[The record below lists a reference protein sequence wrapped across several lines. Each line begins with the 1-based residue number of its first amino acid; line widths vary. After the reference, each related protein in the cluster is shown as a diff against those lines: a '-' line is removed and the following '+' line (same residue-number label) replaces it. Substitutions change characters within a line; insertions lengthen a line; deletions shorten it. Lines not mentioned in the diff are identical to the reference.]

1 MASDAVASS
10 AAEGLTPA
18 QQLMEQHA
26 NNDHH
31 VTVEDVPDEEDV
43 AHPPPSAAAPSA
55 STDAPLSDKAAGKQK
70 ADEPAPAPKKPA
82 LNTQSEEAFPALGP
96 VKPRAQA
103 PVPTWGKK
111 PAAVTANGAHGSNGN
126 SGASTPSGPA
136 IRGPAVAS
144 MNLPGKHTERIS
156 FSTTQLMPRAQLKK
170 PVTEIIRDINR
181 RSKARLEQKTGPHGQ
196 IIFESTGPVDAV
208 RESLR
213 DIANEVGSKQSV
225 DVPVPASV
233 RAHIIGRQGSKI
245 QEISK
250 RTGARI
256 QVPKAEA
263 GEDEDTVVNVHIE
276 GNALTAEMARREID
290 AIVNERTSTVN
301 LRLKDIPAE
310 FYPFL
315 AGPQNVYTDRLT
327 QGKDIDIKIPEYY
340 TWQSQAPPQNARSQP
355 GNFVPQANF
364 PIHISGERVAAQQ
377 AQAELER
384 RVQQLRQR
392 LAVDQRSIER
402 GRHQFLVGDRG
413 GSLHDFLEETGCS
426 LVLPPNSDD
435 SETVYIVG
443 PPDKI
448 EQGIN
453 KLEDLAASMTMAT
466 ADATREHRGP
476 NAQAHAHNLT
486 RYLRQR
492 EALAELERLH
502 EASIV
507 APTDRD
513 GPTGYE
519 IYARNGKNSM
529 KARGDLMSVFGAH
542 PPSRFSTVNV
552 DPFYHSFLRQRP
564 APQIRQDTGVHIVFP
579 DEEEDSP
586 ELVLVYESRDPYEQY
601 SIPRGQPQ
609 GDEVKAY
616 KQALQEASELIHRL
630 TKNQPSIASRD
641 LEASQKFHRK
651 IEQFVNDEQASL
663 AHDQVPVQVLFG
675 GRRPEA
681 ASRSKDSFAIR
692 GPSNAVDDL
701 NAKILAF
708 IEQAEKDEL
717 ERGHITTFDY
727 PQKYASHLV
736 GKGGENIQKLRQKF
750 DVDVQIDDGKVTLK
764 GPSAKAEAAKKE
776 ILSMAKKLEDEAS
789 HILKIKPQYHRELIG
804 AGGKQVERLQ
814 TRYGV
819 RVNFPRRA
827 KNDDDADAT
836 SQRNTKGGQNPD
848 EVIVRGPKKGA
859 DEARDE
865 ILSLLQYI
873 VDNSNTDTI
882 SVAQSQIPQ
891 LIGSGGREM
900 ENLRLTT
907 GAQIDVPGAREG
919 ADPSGRAEIKIKGTK
934 QQVQEAKKILQER
947 VKVFDDTVTETLDV
961 DRKLHR
967 NLIGGQGSN
976 IRQIVTSAGGPDNS
990 RDLARMVRFP
1000 KQESD
1005 GDSNTIKIEG
1015 PKSVVEKIVAAIKA
1029 QVSSL
1034 ENQTTEVLE
1043 VSPDKHRLL
1052 IGRGGETRRS
1062 LESQF
1067 SVQLDIPKQTTQGAA
1082 RSQVKITGEPAK
1094 VEKAKEH
1101 ILELVKGQE
1110 GETVEVPRHLH
1121 HIISDN
1127 GQFFRRLR
1135 NNQKITV
1142 DHGNQQPPPK
1152 PAQTEAG
1159 KARKGAN
1166 GALPLITDDATTG
1179 ADEHS
1184 WEIIDN
1190 NAVEEGTDTSATIP
1204 WILRGPS
1211 ENISKAR
1218 QQLEDAIKAASKP
1231 SSTGFLI
1238 LPDPRSYRLVVGSG
1252 GSTINSLRKETG
1264 TKIQVPRD
1272 QAKDEAIEI
1281 TGTREGCEQARQMIL
1296 DIIAKGGNGGR
1307 GRREE

>member
-1 MASDAVASS
+1 MASEAATSS
-10 AAEGLTPA
+10 APEGLTPA

-31 VTVEDVPDEEDV
+31 VTVEDVVDEEDV
-43 AHPPPSAAAPSA
+43 AHPPPSE
-55 STDAPLSDKAAGKQK
+55 KAAGKQK
-70 ADEPAPAPKKPA
+70 AEEPAAAPKKPA

-96 VKPRAQA
+96 AKPRAQA
-103 PVPTWGKK
+103 SVPTWGKK
-111 PAAVTANGAHGSNGN
+111 PATNGSNAN

-136 IRGPAVAS
+136 VRGPAVAT

-156 FSTTQLMPRAQLKK
+156 FSTAQLTPRQQLKK
-170 PVTEIIRDINR
+170 PVGEIIRDINR

-208 RESLR
+208 RESLKE
-213 DIANEVGSKQSV
+213 IANEVGSKQSV

-263 GEDEDTVVNVHIE
+263 GEDEDTVVMVHIE

-315 AGPQNVYTDRLT
+315 AGPQNKHTENLAR
-327 QGKDIDIKIPEYY
+327 GKDIDIKIPEYY
-340 TWQSQAPPQNARSQP
+340 MWQSQAPPQNARNQP

-364 PIHISGERVAAQQ
+364 PIQIAGERVAAQQ

-392 LAVDQRSIER
+392 LAVDSRSIER
-402 GRHQFLVGDRG
+402 GRHQFIVGDRG
-413 GSLHDFLEETGCS
+413 SSLHDFLEETGCS
-426 LVLPPNSDD
+426 LVLPPGSD
-435 SETVYIVG
+435 ETEDIYVVG
-443 PPDKI
+443 PPDRI
-448 EQGIN
+448 EQGLA
-453 KLEDLAASMTMAT
+453 KLDDLAAAMTMAT

-492 EALAELERLH
+492 KALAELERLH

-507 APTDRD
+507 APKDRN
-513 GPTGYE
+513 GPTTYE
-519 IYARNGKNSM
+519 IYARDGKNSM
-529 KARGDLMSVFGAH
+529 KARGDIMSIFGAH
-542 PPSRFSTVNV
+542 PPSRFSTVDV
-552 DPFYHSFLRQRP
+552 DPFYHDYLRQKAAR
-564 APQIRQDTGVHIVFP
+564 QIRQDTGVHLVFP
-579 DEEEDSP
+579 EEEEESP
-586 ELVLVYESRDPYEQY
+586 EVVFVYESRDPYEQY
-601 SIPRGQPQ
+601 SVARGKPQ
-609 GDEVKAY
+609 NDEIATY
-616 KQALQEASELIHRL
+616 KKALQEASEIITRL
-630 TKNQPSIASRD
+630 TKNQPQIASRD

-651 IEQFVNDEQASL
+651 IQQFVKDEQENL
-663 AHDQVPVQVLFG
+663 AHDQVPVQILLG
-675 GRRPEA
+675 ARRPES
-681 ASRSKDSFAIR
+681 ASKSNDSFSIR

-764 GPSAKAEAAKKE
+764 GPSHKAEAAKKE
-776 ILSMAKKLEDEAS
+776 ILSQAKKLEDEAT
-789 HILKIKPQYHRELIG
+789 HILKIKPDYHRELIG
-804 AGGKQVERLQ
+804 AQGKQVERLQ

-827 KNDDDADAT
+827 KAEDDAT
-836 SQRNTKGGQNPD
+836 SQQNTKGGQKPD

-873 VDNSNTDTI
+873 VDNSNVETI
-882 SVAQSQIPQ
+882 SVAVSQIPQ

-900 ENLRLTT
+900 ENLRLAT

-919 ADPSGRAEIKIKGTK
+919 TDPSGRADIKIKGTK

-947 VKVFDDTVTETLDV
+947 VKVFDDTVTETIDV

-967 NLIGGQGSN
+967 NLIGGQGAN

-1000 KQESD
+1000 KQDTD
-1005 GDSNTIKIEG
+1005 GESNTIRIEG
-1015 PKSVVEKIVAAIKA
+1015 PKSVVEKIVAAIKS
-1029 QVSSL
+1029 QVSAL
-1034 ENQTTEVLE
+1034 ENQTTEILE

-1082 RSQVKITGEPAK
+1082 RSQVKITGEPAA
-1094 VEKAKEH
+1094 VEKAKAH
-1101 ILELVKGQE
+1101 IQELVKGQE
-1110 GETVEVPRHLH
+1110 GETIQVPLHLH

-1127 GQFFRRLR
+1127 GAFFRRLR

-1142 DHGNQQPPPK
+1142 DHGSQQPPAK
-1152 PAQTEAG
+1152 PSASASEAG
-1159 KARKGAN
+1159 KSRKTAN
-1166 GALPLITDDATTG
+1166 GGALPLITDDATTG

-1184 WEIIDN
+1184 WELVDT
-1190 NAVEEGTDTSATIP
+1190 NAVPAGADTSATIP
-1204 WILRGPS
+1204 WILRGPA
-1211 ENISKAR
+1211 ENLPKAR

-1231 SSTGFLI
+1231 SSTGYLI
-1238 LPDPRSYRLVVGSG
+1238 LPDPRSYRLVVGAG
-1252 GSTINSLRKETG
+1252 GATINALRKETG

-1281 TGTREGCEQARQMIL
+1281 VGTREGCEKAREMIL
-1296 DIIAKGGNGGR
+1296 EIVSKGGNGR

>member
-1 MASDAVASS
+1 MASEAVASS
-10 AAEGLTPA
+10 ATEGLTPA

-31 VTVEDVPDEEDV
+31 VTVEDVVDEEDV
-43 AHPPPSAAAPSA
+43 AHPPPSAAATS
-55 STDAPLSDKAAGKQK
+55 DAPLSEKAAGKQK
-70 ADEPAPAPKKPA
+70 AEEPVAAPKKPA

-111 PAAVTANGAHGSNGN
+111 PAAVSSANGNNGNNGN

-156 FSTTQLMPRAQLKK
+156 FSTAQLTPRQQLKK
-170 PVTEIIRDINR
+170 PVGEIIRDINR
-181 RSKARLEQKTGPHGQ
+181 RSKARLEQKTGTHGQ

-208 RESLR
+208 RESLKE
-213 DIANEVGSKQSV
+213 IANEVGSKQSV

-256 QVPKAEA
+256 QVPKAEP
-263 GEDEDTVVNVHIE
+263 GEDDDTVVNVHIE

-315 AGPQNVYTDRLT
+315 AGPQNKHTENLVR
-327 QGKDIDIKIPEYY
+327 GKDIDIKIPEYY
-340 TWQSQAPPQNARSQP
+340 MWQSQAPPQNARNQP

-364 PIHISGERVAAQQ
+364 PIQISGERVAAQQ

-426 LVLPPNSDD
+426 LVLPPGSDD
-435 SETVYIVG
+435 SEEVYIVG
-443 PPDKI
+443 PPDRI
-448 EQGIN
+448 EHGIN
-453 KLEDLAASMTMAT
+453 KLEDLAAAMTMAT

-492 EALAELERLH
+492 QALAELERLH

-507 APTDRD
+507 APKGRD
-513 GPTGYE
+513 GPTAYE
-519 IYARNGKNSM
+519 IYARDGKNSM
-529 KARGDLMSVFGAH
+529 KARGDIMSIFGAH

-552 DPFYHSFLRQRP
+552 DPFYHEFLREKA

-579 DEEEDSP
+579 DDDEESP
-586 ELVLVYESRDPYEQY
+586 ELVFVYESRDPSEQY
-601 SIPRGQPQ
+601 SVPRGKPQ
-609 GDEVKAY
+609 NDEINAY
-616 KQALQEASELIHRL
+616 KKALQEASELIQRL
-630 TKNQPSIASRD
+630 TKNQPQIASRD
-641 LEASQKFHRK
+641 LEASQKFHKK
-651 IEQFVNDEQASL
+651 IQQFVKEEQENL
-663 AHDQVPVQVLFG
+663 AKDQVPVQVLFG
-675 GRRPEA
+675 GRRSEA
-681 ASRSKDSFAIR
+681 ASHSNDSFSIR

-717 ERGHITTFDY
+717 ERGHITTFDF

-764 GPSAKAEAAKKE
+764 GPSHKAEAAKKE
-776 ILSMAKKLEDEAS
+776 ILSQAKKLEDEAT
-789 HILKIKPQYHRELIG
+789 HILKIKPDYHRELIG
-804 AGGKQVERLQ
+804 AQGKQVERLQ

-827 KNDDDADAT
+827 KADDDAT
-836 SQRNTKGGQNPD
+836 SQQNSKGSQKAD
-848 EVIVRGPKKGA
+848 EVVVRGPKKGA

-882 SVAQSQIPQ
+882 SVAVSQIPQ

-919 ADPSGRAEIKIKGTK
+919 TDPSGRADIKIKGTK

-967 NLIGGQGSN
+967 NLIGGQGAN

-1000 KQESD
+1000 KQDTD
-1005 GDSNTIKIEG
+1005 GDSNTIRVEG
-1015 PKSVVEKIVAAIKA
+1015 PKPVVEKIVAAIKA
-1029 QVSSL
+1029 QVSAL

-1082 RSQVKITGEPAK
+1082 RSQVKITGEPLA
-1094 VEKAKEH
+1094 VEKAKDH

-1142 DHGNQQPPPK
+1142 DHGNQQPPAR

-1159 KARKGAN
+1159 KSRKGAN

-1184 WEIIDN
+1184 WELVDN
-1190 NAVEEGTDTSATIP
+1190 NAVPEGTDTSATIP
-1204 WILRGPS
+1204 WILRGPA
-1211 ENISKAR
+1211 ENIPKAR

-1231 SSTGFLI
+1231 SSTGYLI

-1252 GSTINSLRKETG
+1252 GSTINNLRKETG

-1281 TGTREGCEQARQMIL
+1281 VGSREGCEKARQMIL
-1296 DIIAKGGNGGR
+1296 DIIAKGGNGR
-1307 GRREE
+1307 GRRDE

>member
-1 MASDAVASS
+1 MWDATNK
-10 AAEGLTPA
+10 L
-18 QQLMEQHA
+18 Q
-26 NNDHH
+26 
-31 VTVEDVPDEEDV
+31 
-43 AHPPPSAAAPSA
+43 
-55 STDAPLSDKAAGKQK
+55 
-70 ADEPAPAPKKPA
+70 
-82 LNTQSEEAFPALGP
+82 
-96 VKPRAQA
+96 
-103 PVPTWGKK
+103 
-111 PAAVTANGAHGSNGN
+111 
-126 SGASTPSGPA
+126 
-136 IRGPAVAS
+136 
-144 MNLPGKHTERIS
+144 
-156 FSTTQLMPRAQLKK
+156 
-170 PVTEIIRDINR
+170 
-181 RSKARLEQKTGPHGQ
+181 
-196 IIFESTGPVDAV
+196 
-208 RESLR
+208 
-213 DIANEVGSKQSV
+213 QSV

-315 AGPQNVYTDRLT
+315 AGPQNKHTNGLT
-327 QGKDIDIKIPEYY
+327 QGKDIDIQIPEYY
-340 TWQSQAPPQNARSQP
+340 MWQSQAPPQNARNQP
-355 GNFVPQANF
+355 GQFAPQADF
-364 PIHISGERVAAQQ
+364 PIRISGERVAAQQ

-435 SETVYIVG
+435 SEEVYIIG

-448 EQGIN
+448 EQGIA

-466 ADATREHRGP
+466 ADAAREHRGP

-492 EALAELERLH
+492 QALAELERLH
-502 EASIV
+502 EVSIV

-519 IYARNGKNSM
+519 LYARDGKNSM
-529 KARGDLMSVFGAH
+529 KARGDIMSVFGAH
-542 PPSRFSTVNV
+542 PPSRFSTANV
-552 DPFYHSFLRQRP
+552 DPFYHQHLRQRV
-564 APQIRQDTGVHIVFP
+564 APQIRQDTGVHLVFP
-579 DEEEDSP
+579 DEEEESP
-586 ELVLVYESRDPYEQY
+586 ELILVYESRDPYEQY
-601 SIPRGQPQ
+601 SIPRGKPQ
-609 GDEVKAY
+609 NDEINAY
-616 KQALQEASELIHRL
+616 KKALQEANELIQRL
-630 TKNQPSIASRD
+630 TRNQPSITSRD
-641 LEASQKFHRK
+641 LEASQKFHKK
-651 IEQFVNDEQASL
+651 IEQFVREEQEGL
-663 AHDQVPVQVLFG
+663 AQDQVPVQVLFG

-692 GPSNAVDDL
+692 GPSNAVDDF

-708 IEQAEKDEL
+708 LEQAEKDEL
-717 ERGHITTFDY
+717 ERGHITTFDF

-764 GPSAKAEAAKKE
+764 GPSQKAEACKKE
-776 ILSMAKKLEDEAS
+776 ILSQAKKLEDEAT
-789 HILKIKPQYHRELIG
+789 HILKIKPDYHRELIG
-804 AGGKQVERLQ
+804 AQGKQVERLQ

-827 KNDDDADAT
+827 KNDEAEDA
-836 SQRNTKGGQNPD
+836 SQKNVKGGQKAD
-848 EVIVRGPKKGA
+848 EVVVRGPKKGA

-919 ADPSGRAEIKIKGTK
+919 ADPSGRAEIRIKGTK

-947 VKVFDDTVTETLDV
+947 VKVFDDTVTETFDV

-967 NLIGGQGSN
+967 NLIGGQGAN

-1000 KQESD
+1000 KQDTD
-1005 GDSNTIKIEG
+1005 GDSNTIRVEG

-1029 QVSSL
+1029 QVSAL
-1034 ENQTTEVLE
+1034 ENQTTEILE

-1082 RSQVKITGEPAK
+1082 RSQVKITGEPSA

-1101 ILELVKGQE
+1101 IQELVKGQE
-1110 GETVEVPRHLH
+1110 GETVDVPRHLH

-1152 PAQTEAG
+1152 PQTEAG
-1159 KARKGAN
+1159 KSRKGAN
-1166 GALPLITDDATTG
+1166 GALPLITDDAQAG

-1190 NAVEEGTDTSATIP
+1190 NAVPEGEDTSATIP

-1211 ENISKAR
+1211 ENIPKAR
-1218 QQLEDAIKAASKP
+1218 QQLEEAIKAASKP

-1252 GSTINSLRKETG
+1252 GSTINNLRKETG

-1281 TGTREGCEQARQMIL
+1281 TGSREGCEQARQMIL
-1296 DIIAKGGNGGR
+1296 DIIAKGGNGR
-1307 GRREE
+1307 GRRDE

>member
-1 MASDAVASS
+1 MASEAVASS
-10 AAEGLTPA
+10 ATEGLTPA
-18 QQLMEQHA
+18 QQLAQQHE

-31 VTVEDVPDEEDV
+31 VTVEDVPDEEDIP
-43 AHPPPSAAAPSA
+43 HPPPSAAKSA
-55 STDAPLSDKAAGKQK
+55 SADAPLSEKAAGKQK
-70 ADEPAPAPKKPA
+70 AEEPAPAPKKPA

-111 PAAVTANGAHGSNGN
+111 PAAVSSYGANGSNGN

-136 IRGPAVAS
+136 IRGPAIAT

-156 FSTTQLMPRAQLKK
+156 FSTAQLTPRQQLKK
-170 PVTEIIRDINR
+170 PVGEIIREINR
-181 RSKARLEQKTGPHGQ
+181 RSKAKLEQKTGPHGQ

-315 AGPQNVYTDRLT
+315 AGPQNRHTDNLT

-340 TWQSQAPPQNARSQP
+340 TWQSQAPPQNARNQP
-355 GNFVPQANF
+355 GNFVPQADF
-364 PIHISGERVAAQQ
+364 PIRISGERVAAQQ

-426 LVLPPNSDD
+426 LVLPPSSDD
-435 SETVYIVG
+435 SEEVYIVG
-443 PPDKI
+443 PPDRI

-492 EALAELERLH
+492 KALAELERLH

-507 APTDRD
+507 APKDRD

-519 IYARNGKNSM
+519 IYARDGKNSM
-529 KARGDLMSVFGAH
+529 KARGDIMSVFGAH
-542 PPSRFSTVNV
+542 PPSRFSTLDV
-552 DPFYHSFLRQRP
+552 DPFYHDFLRQKP

-579 DEEEDSP
+579 DEEEESP
-586 ELVLVYESRDPYEQY
+586 ELILVYESRDPYESY
-601 SIPRGQPQ
+601 SIPRGKPQ
-609 GDEVKAY
+609 NDEINAY
-616 KQALQEASELIHRL
+616 KKALQEASDLIHRL
-630 TKNQPSIASRD
+630 TKNQPQIASRD

-651 IEQFVNDEQASL
+651 IEQFVKEEQAGL
-663 AHDQVPVQVLFG
+663 AHDQVPVQILLG
-675 GRRPEA
+675 ERRPDA

-692 GPSNAVDDL
+692 GPSSAVDDL

-764 GPSAKAEAAKKE
+764 GPSQKAEACKKE
-776 ILSMAKKLEDEAS
+776 ILSQAKKLEDEAT
-789 HILKIKPQYHRELIG
+789 HILKIRPDFHRELIG
-804 AGGKQVERLQ
+804 AQGKQVERLQ

-827 KNDDDADAT
+827 KNDDNADAA
-836 SQRNTKGGQNPD
+836 SQQNAKGGQKSD

-967 NLIGGQGSN
+967 NLIGGQGAN

-1000 KQESD
+1000 KQDTD
-1005 GDSNTIKIEG
+1005 GDSNTIRVEG

-1034 ENQTTEVLE
+1034 ENQTTEILE

-1067 SVQLDIPKQTTQGAA
+1067 NVQLDIPKQTTQGAA
-1082 RSQVKITGEPAK
+1082 RSQVKITGESSA

-1101 ILELVKGQE
+1101 IQELVKGQE
-1110 GETVEVPRHLH
+1110 GETVDVPRHLH
-1121 HIISDN
+1121 HVISDN

-1159 KARKGAN
+1159 KSRKGAN
-1166 GALPLITDDATTG
+1166 GALPLITDDATSG

-1184 WEIIDN
+1184 WELIDN

-1204 WILRGPS
+1204 WILRGPA
-1211 ENISKAR
+1211 ENIPKAR

-1252 GSTINSLRKETG
+1252 GSTINNLRKETG

-1281 TGTREGCEQARQMIL
+1281 TGSREGCEQARQMIL
-1296 DIIAKGGNGGR
+1296 DIIAKGGNGR
-1307 GRREE
+1307 GRRDE

>member
-1 MASDAVASS
+1 MASEAVASS
-10 AAEGLTPA
+10 ATEGLTPA

-26 NNDHH
+26 SNDHH

-43 AHPPPSAAAPSA
+43 AHPPPSAPKP
-55 STDAPLSDKAAGKQK
+55 DAPLSEKAAGKQK
-70 ADEPAPAPKKPA
+70 AEEAAPAPKKPA

-96 VKPRAQA
+96 VKPRGQA

-111 PAAVTANGAHGSNGN
+111 PAAVSSANGSNAN

-156 FSTTQLMPRAQLKK
+156 FSVSQLMPRAQLKK
-170 PVTEIIRDINR
+170 PVSEIIRDINR
-181 RSKARLEQKTGPHGQ
+181 RSKARLEQKNGPHNTV
-196 IIFESTGPVDAV
+196 IFEATGPVDAV
-208 RESLR
+208 RESLK

-315 AGPQNVYTDRLT
+315 AGPQNKHTENLT
-327 QGKDIDIKIPEYY
+327 RGKDIDIRIPEYY
-340 TWQSQAPPQNARSQP
+340 MWQSQAPPQNARNQP
-355 GNFVPQANF
+355 GSFVPQQNF
-364 PIHISGERVAAQQ
+364 PIQISGERVAAQQ

-392 LAVDQRSIER
+392 LAVDQRSVDK

-413 GSLHDFLEETGCS
+413 SSLHDFLEETGCT
-426 LVLPPNSDD
+426 LVLPPNAVDD
-435 SETVYIVG
+435 DYVYVVG

-448 EQGIN
+448 EQGLE
-453 KLEDLAASMTMAT
+453 KLDDLSAAMHMSN
-466 ADATREHRGP
+466 ADPIKEHRD
-476 NAQAHAHNLT
+476 AAHAYNLT
-486 RYLRQR
+486 RYLQQRQ
-492 EALAELERLH
+492 ALAELERLH
-502 EASIV
+502 ESSIV
-507 APTDRD
+507 APRNRNSGTN
-513 GPTGYE
+513 YE
-519 IYARNGKNSM
+519 IYARDGKNSM
-529 KARGDLMSVFGAH
+529 KAKNDVMSIFGAH
-542 PPSRFSTVNV
+542 PPSRFSTHQV
-552 DPFYHSFLRQRP
+552 DPFYHEFLRQKA

-579 DEEEDSP
+579 EEEEESP
-586 ELVLVYESRDPYEQY
+586 ELIFVYESRDPYEQY
-601 SIPRGQPQ
+601 SVPRGKPQ
-609 GDEVKAY
+609 NDEIQAY
-616 KQALQEASELIHRL
+616 KKALQEAAELINRL
-630 TKNQPSIASRD
+630 TKNQPSITVRD
-641 LEASQKFHRK
+641 LEASQKFHQK
-651 IEQFVNDEQASL
+651 IAQFVSEEQESL
-663 AHDQVPVQVLFG
+663 AQDQAPVQVLLG
-675 GRRPEA
+675 GRRPDA
-681 ASRSKDSFAIR
+681 ANRSKDSFAIR

-750 DVDVQIDDGKVTLK
+750 DVDVQVDDGKVTLK
-764 GPSAKAEAAKKE
+764 GPSHKAEACKKE
-776 ILSMAKKLEDEAS
+776 ILSQAKKLDDEAT
-789 HILKIKPQYHRELIG
+789 HVLKIKPEYHRELIG
-804 AGGKQVERLQ
+804 AQGKQVERLQ

-819 RVNFPRRA
+819 RVNFPKRA
-827 KNDDDADAT
+827 KNDDGDDAASKQNVKS
-836 SQRNTKGGQNPD
+836 SQKAD
-848 EVIVRGPKKGA
+848 EVTVRGPKKGA
-859 DEARDE
+859 DEAREE

-873 VDNSNTDTI
+873 VDTSNIDTI
-882 SVAQSQIPQ
+882 SVAVSQIPQ

-900 ENLRLTT
+900 ENLRLAT

-919 ADPSGRAEIKIKGTK
+919 ADPSGRADIKIKGTK

-947 VKVFDDTVTETLDV
+947 VKVFDDTVTETIDV

-967 NLIGGQGSN
+967 NLIGGQGAN
-976 IRQIVTSAGGPDNS
+976 IRQIVTSAGGSDNS

-1000 KQESD
+1000 KQDTD
-1005 GDSNTIKIEG
+1005 GDSNTIRIEG
-1015 PKSVVEKIVAAIKA
+1015 PKSVVEKIVAAIKS
-1029 QVSSL
+1029 QVSAL

-1082 RSQVKITGEPAK
+1082 RSQVKITGEPSA
-1094 VEKAKEH
+1094 VSKAKSH
-1101 ILELVKGQE
+1101 IQELVKGQE

-1135 NNQKITV
+1135 NQQKITV
-1142 DHGNQQPPPK
+1142 DHGTAQPPPK
-1152 PAQTEAG
+1152 PSQSDAG

-1166 GALPLITDDATTG
+1166 GALPLITDDATSG

-1184 WEIIDN
+1184 WELVDN
-1190 NAVEEGTDTSATIP
+1190 NAVPEGVDTSATIP
-1204 WILRGPS
+1204 WILRGPAES
-1211 ENISKAR
+1211 IPKAK
-1218 QQLEDAIKAASKP
+1218 QQLEDAIRAASKP
-1231 SSTGFLI
+1231 SATGYLI

-1252 GSTINSLRKETG
+1252 GSTINQLRKETG

-1281 TGTREGCEQARQMIL
+1281 TGDREGCEKAREMIL
-1296 DIIAKGGNGGR
+1296 EIVAKGGNGR
-1307 GRREE
+1307 GRRDE

>member
-1 MASDAVASS
+1 MCVWD
-10 AAEGLTPA
+10 
-18 QQLMEQHA
+18 
-26 NNDHH
+26 
-31 VTVEDVPDEEDV
+31 VT
-43 AHPPPSAAAPSA
+43 
-55 STDAPLSDKAAGKQK
+55 DKLQ
-70 ADEPAPAPKKPA
+70 
-82 LNTQSEEAFPALGP
+82 
-96 VKPRAQA
+96 
-103 PVPTWGKK
+103 
-111 PAAVTANGAHGSNGN
+111 
-126 SGASTPSGPA
+126 
-136 IRGPAVAS
+136 
-144 MNLPGKHTERIS
+144 
-156 FSTTQLMPRAQLKK
+156 
-170 PVTEIIRDINR
+170 
-181 RSKARLEQKTGPHGQ
+181 
-196 IIFESTGPVDAV
+196 
-208 RESLR
+208 
-213 DIANEVGSKQSV
+213 QSV

-263 GEDEDTVVNVHIE
+263 GEDEDTVVMVHIE

-315 AGPQNVYTDRLT
+315 AGPQNKHTENLAR
-327 QGKDIDIKIPEYY
+327 GKDIDIKIPEYY
-340 TWQSQAPPQNARSQP
+340 MWQSQAPPQNARSQP
-355 GNFVPQANF
+355 GTFVPQANF
-364 PIHISGERVAAQQ
+364 PIQISGERVAAQQ

-392 LAVDQRSIER
+392 LAVDSRSIER
-402 GRHQFLVGDRG
+402 GRHQFIVGDRG
-413 GSLHDFLEETGCS
+413 SSLHDFLEETGCS
-426 LVLPPNSDD
+426 LVLPPGSDD
-435 SETVYIVG
+435 AEDVYVVG
-443 PPDKI
+443 PPDRI
-448 EQGIN
+448 EQGLA
-453 KLEDLAASMTMAT
+453 KLDDLAAAMTMAT

-492 EALAELERLH
+492 KALAELERLH

-507 APTDRD
+507 APKDRT
-513 GPTGYE
+513 GPTTYE
-519 IYARNGKNSM
+519 IYARDGKNSM
-529 KARGDLMSVFGAH
+529 KARGDVMSIFGAH
-542 PPSRFSTVNV
+542 PPSRFSTVEV
-552 DPFYHSFLRQRP
+552 DPFYHDYIRQKAAR
-564 APQIRQDTGVHIVFP
+564 QIRQDTGVHVVFP
-579 DEEEDSP
+579 DSDEEEESP
-586 ELVLVYESRDPYEQY
+586 ELVFVYESRDPYEQY
-601 SIPRGQPQ
+601 SVARGKPQ
-609 GDEVKAY
+609 NDEIATY
-616 KQALQEASELIHRL
+616 KKALQEASEIISRL
-630 TKNQPSIASRD
+630 TKNQPQIASRD
-641 LEASQKFHRK
+641 LEASQKFHKK
-651 IEQFVNDEQASL
+651 IQQFVKDDQENL
-663 AHDQVPVQVLFG
+663 AQDQVPVQILLG
-675 GRRPEA
+675 ARRPEA
-681 ASRSKDSFAIR
+681 AGKSNDSFSIR

-764 GPSAKAEAAKKE
+764 GPPHKAEACKKE
-776 ILSMAKKLEDEAS
+776 ILSQAKKLEDEAT
-789 HILKIKPQYHRELIG
+789 HILKIKPDYHRELIG
-804 AGGKQVERLQ
+804 AQGKQVERLQ

-827 KNDDDADAT
+827 KADDEAT
-836 SQRNTKGGQNPD
+836 SQQNTKGGQKPD
-848 EVIVRGPKKGA
+848 EVIVRGPRKGA

-873 VDNSNTDTI
+873 VDNSYVETI
-882 SVAQSQIPQ
+882 SVAVSQIPQ

-900 ENLRLTT
+900 ENLRLAT

-919 ADPSGRAEIKIKGTK
+919 TDPSGRADIKIKGTK
-934 QQVQEAKKILQER
+934 KAVLEAKKILQER
-947 VKVFDDTVTETLDV
+947 VKVFDDTVTETIDV

-967 NLIGGQGSN
+967 NLIGGQGAN

-1000 KQESD
+1000 KQDTD
-1005 GDSNTIKIEG
+1005 GESNTIRIEG
-1015 PKSVVEKIVAAIKA
+1015 PKSVVENIVAAIKS
-1029 QVSSL
+1029 QVSAL
-1034 ENQTTEVLE
+1034 ENQTTEILE

-1052 IGRGGETRRS
+1052 IGRGGETRRQ

-1082 RSQVKITGEPAK
+1082 RSQVKLTGEPSA

-1101 ILELVKGQE
+1101 IQELVKGQE
-1110 GETVEVPRHLH
+1110 GETIDVPRHLH

-1152 PAQTEAG
+1152 PSQPEAG

-1166 GALPLITDDATTG
+1166 GALPLITDDATSG
-1179 ADEHS
+1179 AEEHS
-1184 WEIIDN
+1184 WELIDN
-1190 NAVEEGTDTSATIP
+1190 NAVPEGTDTSATIP
-1204 WILRGPS
+1204 WILRGPA
-1211 ENISKAR
+1211 ENLPKAR
-1218 QQLEDAIKAASKP
+1218 QQLQDAIKAASKP
-1231 SSTGFLI
+1231 SSTGYLI
-1238 LPDPRSYRLVVGSG
+1238 LPDPRSYRLVVGAG
-1252 GSTINSLRKETG
+1252 GSTINNLRKETG

-1281 TGTREGCEQARQMIL
+1281 VGSREGCDKAREMIL
-1296 DIIAKGGNGGR
+1296 EIIAKGGNGR

>member
-1 MASDAVASS
+1 M
-10 AAEGLTPA
+10 
-18 QQLMEQHA
+18 Q
-26 NNDHH
+26 
-31 VTVEDVPDEEDV
+31 
-43 AHPPPSAAAPSA
+43 
-55 STDAPLSDKAAGKQK
+55 
-70 ADEPAPAPKKPA
+70 
-82 LNTQSEEAFPALGP
+82 
-96 VKPRAQA
+96 
-103 PVPTWGKK
+103 
-111 PAAVTANGAHGSNGN
+111 
-126 SGASTPSGPA
+126 
-136 IRGPAVAS
+136 
-144 MNLPGKHTERIS
+144 
-156 FSTTQLMPRAQLKK
+156 
-170 PVTEIIRDINR
+170 
-181 RSKARLEQKTGPHGQ
+181 
-196 IIFESTGPVDAV
+196 
-208 RESLR
+208 
-213 DIANEVGSKQSV
+213 QSV

-315 AGPQNVYTDRLT
+315 AGPQNVHANRLA

-340 TWQSQAPPQNARSQP
+340 TWQSQAPPQNARNQP
-355 GNFVPQANF
+355 GNFIPQTNF
-364 PIHISGERVAAQQ
+364 PIQISGERVAAQQ

-402 GRHQFLVGDRG
+402 GRHQFLIGDRG

-426 LVLPPNSDD
+426 IVLPPNSDD
-435 SETVYIVG
+435 SETVYVVG
-443 PPDKI
+443 PPDRI

-453 KLEDLAASMTMAT
+453 KLEDIAASMTMAT
-466 ADATREHRGP
+466 ADAAREHRGP

-519 IYARNGKNSM
+519 IYARDGKNSM
-529 KARGDLMSVFGAH
+529 KARGDIMNVFGAH

-579 DEEEDSP
+579 NEEEESP
-586 ELVLVYESRDPYEQY
+586 ELILVYEGRDPYDQY
-601 SIPRGQPQ
+601 AIPRGKPQ
-609 GDEVKAY
+609 NDEINAY
-616 KQALQEASELIHRL
+616 KKALQEASELIHRL
-630 TKNQPSIASRD
+630 TKNQPQVASRD

-651 IEQFVNDEQASL
+651 IEQFVKDEQEGL

-681 ASRSKDSFAIR
+681 VNRSKDSFAIR

-717 ERGHITTFDY
+717 ERNHITTFDY

-764 GPSAKAEAAKKE
+764 GPSQKAEACKKE

-789 HILKIKPQYHRELIG
+789 HILKINPKYHRELIG

-827 KNDDDADAT
+827 KNDDEVDAT

-900 ENLRLTT
+900 ENLRLAT

-967 NLIGGQGSN
+967 NLIGGQGAN

-1000 KQESD
+1000 KQDTD

-1034 ENQTTEVLE
+1034 ENQTTEILE

-1067 SVQLDIPKQTTQGAA
+1067 NIQLDIPKQTTQGAA
-1082 RSQVKITGEPAK
+1082 RSQVKVTGEPSA

-1110 GETVEVPRHLH
+1110 GETVDVPRHLH

-1159 KARKGAN
+1159 KSRKGAS
-1166 GALPLITDDATTG
+1166 GALPLITDDTASG

-1184 WEIIDN
+1184 WEIVDN

-1211 ENISKAR
+1211 ENIPKAR

-1231 SSTGFLI
+1231 SSTGYLI

-1252 GSTINSLRKETG
+1252 GSTINNLRKETG

-1281 TGTREGCEQARQMIL
+1281 TGSREGCEQARQMIL

-1307 GRREE
+1307 GRRDD

>member
-1 MASDAVASS
+1 MASEAAASS
-10 AAEGLTPA
+10 ATEGLTPA

-26 NNDHH
+26 SNDHH
-31 VTVEDVPDEEDV
+31 VTVEDVVDEEDV
-43 AHPPPSAAAPSA
+43 AHPPPSAPKS
-55 STDAPLSDKAAGKQK
+55 DAPLSEKAAGKQK
-70 ADEPAPAPKKPA
+70 ADEAAPAPKKPA

-96 VKPRAQA
+96 VKPRGQA

-111 PAAVTANGAHGSNGN
+111 PAAVSSANGTGAN

-156 FSTTQLMPRAQLKK
+156 FSISQLMPRTQLKK
-170 PVTEIIRDINR
+170 PVGEIIRDINK
-181 RSKARLEQKTGPHGQ
+181 RSKARLEQKNGTHGQ
-196 IIFESTGPVDAV
+196 IIFEATGPVDAV
-208 RESLR
+208 RESLKE
-213 DIANEVGSKQSV
+213 IANEVGSKQSV

-315 AGPQNVYTDRLT
+315 AGPQNKHTDNLT
-327 QGKDIDIKIPEYY
+327 RGKDIDIKIPQYY
-340 TWQSQAPPQNARSQP
+340 MWQTQAPPQNARNQP

-364 PIHISGERVAAQQ
+364 PIQISGERVAAQQ

-392 LAVDQRSIER
+392 LAVDQRSVDK

-413 GSLHDFLEETGCS
+413 SSLHDFLEETGCS
-426 LVLPPNSDD
+426 LVLPPNAEDD
-435 SETVYIVG
+435 DYVYVVG
-443 PPDKI
+443 PPDRI
-448 EQGIN
+448 EQGLE
-453 KLEDLAASMTMAT
+453 KLEDLSAAMHMSG
-466 ADATREHRGP
+466 ADPVREHRGP
-476 NAQAHAHNLT
+476 NAAEHAYNLT

-492 EALAELERLH
+492 QALAELERQH

-507 APTDRD
+507 APRNRNSGTN
-513 GPTGYE
+513 YE
-519 IYARNGKNSM
+519 IYALDGKNSM
-529 KARGDLMSVFGAH
+529 KAKNDVMGIFGAH
-542 PPSRFSTVNV
+542 PPSRFSTHQV
-552 DPFYHSFLRQRP
+552 DPFYHDFLRQKA

-579 DEEEDSP
+579 DDEEEESP
-586 ELVLVYESRDPYEQY
+586 ELIFVYESRDPYEQY
-601 SIPRGQPQ
+601 SIPRGKPQ
-609 GDEVKAY
+609 NDEINAY
-616 KQALQEASELIHRL
+616 KKALQEAAELINRL
-630 TKNQPSIASRD
+630 TKNQPSITLRD

-651 IEQFVNDEQASL
+651 IEQFVREEQEGL
-663 AHDQVPVQVLFG
+663 GQDQAPVQVLLG
-675 GRRPEA
+675 GRRPDA
-681 ASRSKDSFAIR
+681 ANRSNDSFAIR

-701 NAKILAF
+701 NAKIMAF

-764 GPSAKAEAAKKE
+764 GPSHKAEACKKE
-776 ILSMAKKLEDEAS
+776 ILSQAKKLEDEAT
-789 HILKIKPQYHRELIG
+789 HILKIAPQYHRELIG
-804 AGGKQVERLQ
+804 AQGKQVERLQ

-819 RVNFPRRA
+819 RVNFPKRA
-827 KNDDDADAT
+827 KNDDGDDAASKQNVKG
-836 SQRNTKGGQNPD
+836 SQKAD
-848 EVIVRGPKKGA
+848 EVSVRGPKKGA

-882 SVAQSQIPQ
+882 SVAVSQIPQ

-919 ADPSGRAEIKIKGTK
+919 ADPSGRADIKIKGTK

-947 VKVFDDTVTETLDV
+947 VKVFDDTVTETIDV

-967 NLIGGQGSN
+967 NLIGGQGAN

-1000 KQESD
+1000 KQDTD
-1005 GDSNTIKIEG
+1005 GDSNTIRVEG
-1015 PKSVVEKIVAAIKA
+1015 PKSVVEKIVAAIKS
-1029 QVSSL
+1029 QVSTL
-1034 ENQTTEVLE
+1034 ENQTTEILE

-1082 RSQVKITGEPAK
+1082 RSQVKITGEPSA
-1094 VEKAKEH
+1094 VEKAKSH
-1101 ILELVKGQE
+1101 IQELVKGQE
-1110 GETVEVPRHLH
+1110 GETIDVPRHLH
-1121 HIISDN
+1121 HVISDN

-1135 NNQKITV
+1135 NQQKITV
-1142 DHGNQQPPPK
+1142 DHGSAQPPPK
-1152 PAQTEAG
+1152 PTQTEAG

-1166 GALPLITDDATTG
+1166 GALPLITDDATSG

-1184 WEIIDN
+1184 WELVDN
-1190 NAVEEGTDTSATIP
+1190 NAVAEGTDTSSTIP

-1211 ENISKAR
+1211 ENIPKAR

-1231 SSTGFLI
+1231 SSTGYLI

-1252 GSTINSLRKETG
+1252 GSTINQLRKETG

-1281 TGTREGCEQARQMIL
+1281 TGTREGCEKAREMIL
-1296 DIIAKGGNGGR
+1296 DIISKGGNGGR
-1307 GRREE
+1307 GRRDE

>member
-1 MASDAVASS
+1 
-10 AAEGLTPA
+10 
-18 QQLMEQHA
+18 
-26 NNDHH
+26 
-31 VTVEDVPDEEDV
+31 
-43 AHPPPSAAAPSA
+43 
-55 STDAPLSDKAAGKQK
+55 
-70 ADEPAPAPKKPA
+70 
-82 LNTQSEEAFPALGP
+82 
-96 VKPRAQA
+96 
-103 PVPTWGKK
+103 
-111 PAAVTANGAHGSNGN
+111 
-126 SGASTPSGPA
+126 
-136 IRGPAVAS
+136 
-144 MNLPGKHTERIS
+144 
-156 FSTTQLMPRAQLKK
+156 
-170 PVTEIIRDINR
+170 
-181 RSKARLEQKTGPHGQ
+181 
-196 IIFESTGPVDAV
+196 
-208 RESLR
+208 
-213 DIANEVGSKQSV
+213 
-225 DVPVPASV
+225 
-233 RAHIIGRQGSKI
+233 
-245 QEISK
+245 
-250 RTGARI
+250 
-256 QVPKAEA
+256 
-263 GEDEDTVVNVHIE
+263 
-276 GNALTAEMARREID
+276 MARREID

-315 AGPQNVYTDRLT
+315 AGPQNIHTGRLT
-327 QGKDIDIKIPEYY
+327 QANHIDIKIPEYH

-355 GNFVPQANF
+355 GNFLPQADF
-364 PIHISGERVAAQQ
+364 PIRISGERVAAQQ

-413 GSLHDFLEETGCS
+413 HSLHDFLEETGCS
-426 LVLPPNSDD
+426 IVLPPNSDD

-443 PPDKI
+443 PPDRI

-466 ADATREHRGP
+466 ADAAREHRGP

-486 RYLRQR
+486 RYLQQR
-492 EALAELERLH
+492 KALAELERLH

-507 APTDRD
+507 APTDRE

-519 IYARNGKNSM
+519 IYAKDGKNSM
-529 KARGDLMSVFGAH
+529 KARGDVMSVFGAH
-542 PPSRFSTVNV
+542 PPSRFSTINV

-579 DEEEDSP
+579 DEAEESP
-586 ELVLVYESRDPYEQY
+586 ELILVYESRDPYEEY
-601 SIPRGQPQ
+601 SIPRGKPQ
-609 GDEVKAY
+609 ANEIDAY
-616 KQALQEASELIHRL
+616 KKALQEASELIDRL
-630 TKNQPSIASRD
+630 TKNQPSISSRD

-651 IEQFVNDEQASL
+651 IEQFISEEQQSL
-663 AHDQVPVQVLFG
+663 PHDQVPVQVLFG

-681 ASRSKDSFAIR
+681 ESRSKDSFAIR

-717 ERGHITTFDY
+717 ERGHVTTFDY
-727 PQKYASHLV
+727 PQKFASHLV

-764 GPSAKAEAAKKE
+764 GPSQKAEACKKE
-776 ILSMAKKLEDEAS
+776 ILSMAKKLEDEQAYVLNVPA
-789 HILKIKPQYHRELIG
+789 IYHRELIG

-827 KNDDDADAT
+827 KNDGEDDAT
-836 SQRNTKGGQNPD
+836 SQRNTKGGQGAN
-848 EVIVRGPKKGA
+848 EVIVRGPTKGA
-859 DEARDE
+859 DQARDE

-873 VDNSNTDTI
+873 KDNSNTDTI
-882 SVAQSQIPQ
+882 SVAQNQIPQ

-967 NLIGGQGSN
+967 NLIGGQGAN

-1000 KQESD
+1000 KQDTD
-1005 GDSNTIKIEG
+1005 GDSCTIKIEG

-1034 ENQTTEVLE
+1034 ENQTTEILE

-1082 RSQVKITGEPAK
+1082 RSQVKITGEASA

-1142 DHGNQQPPPK
+1142 DHGNQQPPSK

-1166 GALPLITDDATTG
+1166 GALPLITDDATSG

-1184 WEIIDN
+1184 WEIVDN
-1190 NAVEEGTDTSATIP
+1190 NAVKEGTDTSATIP

-1211 ENISKAR
+1211 ENIPKAR

-1252 GSTINSLRKETG
+1252 GSTINNLRKETG

-1296 DIIAKGGNGGR
+1296 DIITKGGNGR

>member
-1 MASDAVASS
+1 M
-10 AAEGLTPA
+10 
-18 QQLMEQHA
+18 Q
-26 NNDHH
+26 
-31 VTVEDVPDEEDV
+31 
-43 AHPPPSAAAPSA
+43 
-55 STDAPLSDKAAGKQK
+55 
-70 ADEPAPAPKKPA
+70 
-82 LNTQSEEAFPALGP
+82 
-96 VKPRAQA
+96 
-103 PVPTWGKK
+103 
-111 PAAVTANGAHGSNGN
+111 
-126 SGASTPSGPA
+126 
-136 IRGPAVAS
+136 
-144 MNLPGKHTERIS
+144 
-156 FSTTQLMPRAQLKK
+156 
-170 PVTEIIRDINR
+170 
-181 RSKARLEQKTGPHGQ
+181 
-196 IIFESTGPVDAV
+196 
-208 RESLR
+208 
-213 DIANEVGSKQSV
+213 QSV

-315 AGPQNVYTDRLT
+315 AGPQNVHANRLA

-340 TWQSQAPPQNARSQP
+340 TWQSQAPPQNARNQP
-355 GNFVPQANF
+355 GNFIPQTNF
-364 PIHISGERVAAQQ
+364 PIQISGERVAAQQ

-402 GRHQFLVGDRG
+402 GRHQFLIGDRG

-426 LVLPPNSDD
+426 IVLPPNSDD
-435 SETVYIVG
+435 SETVYVVG
-443 PPDKI
+443 PPDRI

-453 KLEDLAASMTMAT
+453 KLEDIAASMTMAT
-466 ADATREHRGP
+466 ADAAREHRGP

-519 IYARNGKNSM
+519 IYARDGKNSM
-529 KARGDLMSVFGAH
+529 KARGDIMNVFGAH

-552 DPFYHSFLRQRP
+552 DPVYHSFLRQRP

-579 DEEEDSP
+579 NEEEESP
-586 ELVLVYESRDPYEQY
+586 ELILVYEGRDPYDQY
-601 SIPRGQPQ
+601 AIPRGKPQ
-609 GDEVKAY
+609 NDEINAY
-616 KQALQEASELIHRL
+616 KKALQEASELIHRL
-630 TKNQPSIASRD
+630 TKNQPQVASRD

-651 IEQFVNDEQASL
+651 IEQFVKDEQEGL

-681 ASRSKDSFAIR
+681 VNRSKDSFAIR

-717 ERGHITTFDY
+717 ERNHITTFDY

-764 GPSAKAEAAKKE
+764 GPSQKAEACKKE

-789 HILKIKPQYHRELIG
+789 HILKINPKYHRELIG

-827 KNDDDADAT
+827 KNDDEVDAT

-900 ENLRLTT
+900 ENLRLAT

-967 NLIGGQGSN
+967 NLIGGQGAN

-1000 KQESD
+1000 KQDTD

-1034 ENQTTEVLE
+1034 ENQTTEILE

-1067 SVQLDIPKQTTQGAA
+1067 NIQLDIPKQTTQGAA
-1082 RSQVKITGEPAK
+1082 RSQVKVTGEPSA

-1110 GETVEVPRHLH
+1110 GETVDVPRHLH

-1159 KARKGAN
+1159 KSRKGAS
-1166 GALPLITDDATTG
+1166 GALPLITDDTASG

-1184 WEIIDN
+1184 WEIVDN

-1211 ENISKAR
+1211 ENIPKAR

-1231 SSTGFLI
+1231 SSTGYLI

-1252 GSTINSLRKETG
+1252 GSTINNLRKETG

-1281 TGTREGCEQARQMIL
+1281 TGSREGCEQARQMIL

-1307 GRREE
+1307 GRRDD

>member
-1 MASDAVASS
+1 MASEAVGSS
-10 AAEGLTPA
+10 ATEGLTPA
-18 QQLMEQHA
+18 QQLMEQHE

-43 AHPPPSAAAPSA
+43 AHPPPAAASNSAA
-55 STDAPLSDKAAGKQK
+55 TDAPLSDKAAGKQK
-70 ADEPAPAPKKPA
+70 AEEPAPAPKKPA

-96 VKPRAQA
+96 VKPRGQA

-111 PAAVTANGAHGSNGN
+111 PAAVTSNGANGSH
-126 SGASTPSGPA
+126 GASAPSGPA

-156 FSTTQLMPRAQLKK
+156 FSTAQLTPRQQLKK
-170 PVTEIIRDINR
+170 PVGEIIRDINR

-208 RESLR
+208 RESLKE
-213 DIANEVGSKQSV
+213 IANEVGSKQSV

-315 AGPQNVYTDRLT
+315 AGPQNVHTDRLA

-340 TWQSQAPPQNARSQP
+340 TWQSQAPPQNARNQP
-355 GNFVPQANF
+355 GNFVPQADF
-364 PIHISGERVAAQQ
+364 PIRISGERVAAQQ
-377 AQAELER
+377 VQAELER

-466 ADATREHRGP
+466 ADAAREHRGP

-492 EALAELERLH
+492 KALAELERLH

-519 IYARNGKNSM
+519 IYARDGKNSM
-529 KARGDLMSVFGAH
+529 KARGDVMSVFGAH

-579 DEEEDSP
+579 DEEEESP
-586 ELVLVYESRDPYEQY
+586 ELVLVYESRDPYEEY
-601 SIPRGQPQ
+601 TIPRGKPQ
-609 GDEVKAY
+609 NDEINAY
-616 KQALQEASELIHRL
+616 KKALQEASELIHRL
-630 TKNQPSIASRD
+630 TKNQPQIASRD

-651 IEQFVNDEQASL
+651 IEQFVSEEQQGL

-681 ASRSKDSFAIR
+681 ANRSKDSFAIR

-717 ERGHITTFDY
+717 ERGHVTTFDY

-764 GPSAKAEAAKKE
+764 GPSQKAEACKKE

-836 SQRNTKGGQNPD
+836 SQRNTKGSQNPD

-873 VDNSNTDTI
+873 VDNSNVDTI

-1000 KQESD
+1000 KQDTD
-1005 GDSNTIKIEG
+1005 GDSSTIKIEG
-1015 PKSVVEKIVAAIKA
+1015 PKSIVEKIVAAIKA
-1029 QVSSL
+1029 QVSTL
-1034 ENQTTEVLE
+1034 ENQTTEILE

-1082 RSQVKITGEPAK
+1082 RSQVKIAGEPSA
-1094 VEKAKEH
+1094 VEKAKAH

-1159 KARKGAN
+1159 KSRKGAN
-1166 GALPLITDDATTG
+1166 GALPLITDDATSG

-1184 WEIIDN
+1184 WEIVDN

-1211 ENISKAR
+1211 ENIPKAR
-1218 QQLEDAIKAASKP
+1218 QQLEEAIKAASKP

-1252 GSTINSLRKETG
+1252 GSTINNLRKETG

-1281 TGTREGCEQARQMIL
+1281 TGTREGCEQARQLIL
-1296 DIIAKGGNGGR
+1296 DIISKGGNNGGR
-1307 GRREE
+1307 GRRDE

>member
-1 MASDAVASS
+1 
-10 AAEGLTPA
+10 
-18 QQLMEQHA
+18 
-26 NNDHH
+26 
-31 VTVEDVPDEEDV
+31 
-43 AHPPPSAAAPSA
+43 
-55 STDAPLSDKAAGKQK
+55 
-70 ADEPAPAPKKPA
+70 
-82 LNTQSEEAFPALGP
+82 
-96 VKPRAQA
+96 
-103 PVPTWGKK
+103 
-111 PAAVTANGAHGSNGN
+111 
-126 SGASTPSGPA
+126 
-136 IRGPAVAS
+136 

-156 FSTTQLMPRAQLKK
+156 FSTAQLTPRQQLKK
-170 PVTEIIRDINR
+170 PVSEIIRDINR

-208 RESLR
+208 RESLK

-315 AGPQNVYTDRLT
+315 AGPQNKHTENLT
-327 QGKDIDIKIPEYY
+327 RGKDIDIKIPEYY
-340 TWQSQAPPQNARSQP
+340 MWQSQAPPQNARNQP

-364 PIHISGERVAAQQ
+364 PIQISGERVAAQQ

-426 LVLPPNSDD
+426 LVLPPGSDD
-435 SETVYIVG
+435 TEEVYIVG
-443 PPDKI
+443 PPDRI

-453 KLEDLAASMTMAT
+453 KLEDLAAAMTMAT

-492 EALAELERLH
+492 QALAELERLH

-507 APTDRD
+507 APRGRD
-513 GPTGYE
+513 GPTAYE
-519 IYARNGKNSM
+519 IYARDGKNSM
-529 KARGDLMSVFGAH
+529 KARGDIMSIFGAH

-552 DPFYHSFLRQRP
+552 DPFYHEYLREK
-564 APQIRQDTGVHIVFP
+564 AASQIRQDTGVHIVFP
-579 DEEEDSP
+579 DEEEESP
-586 ELVLVYESRDPYEQY
+586 ELVFVYESRDPFEQY
-601 SIPRGQPQ
+601 SVPRGKPQ
-609 GDEVKAY
+609 NDEIAAY
-616 KQALQEASELIHRL
+616 KKALQEASELIQRL
-630 TKNQPSIASRD
+630 TRNQPQIACRD
-641 LEASQKFHRK
+641 LEASQKFHKK
-651 IEQFVNDEQASL
+651 IQQFVKEEQASL
-663 AHDQVPVQVLFG
+663 AQDQVPVQVLFG

-681 ASRSKDSFAIR
+681 ASRSNDSFSIR
-692 GPSNAVDDL
+692 GPSNSVDDL

-717 ERGHITTFDY
+717 ERGHITTFDF

-736 GKGGENIQKLRQKF
+736 GKGGENIQKLRQRF

-764 GPSAKAEAAKKE
+764 GPSLKAEACKKE
-776 ILSMAKKLEDEAS
+776 ILSQAKKLEDEAT
-789 HILKIKPQYHRELIG
+789 HVLKIKPDYHRELIG
-804 AGGKQVERLQ
+804 AQGKQVERLQ

-827 KNDDDADAT
+827 KNDDDAA
-836 SQRNTKGGQNPD
+836 SQQNTKGNQKAD
-848 EVIVRGPKKGA
+848 EVVVRGPKKGA

-882 SVAQSQIPQ
+882 SVAVSQIPQ

-900 ENLRLTT
+900 ENLRLAT

-919 ADPSGRAEIKIKGTK
+919 TDPSGRADIKIKGTK

-967 NLIGGQGSN
+967 NLIGGQGAN

-1000 KQESD
+1000 KQDTD
-1005 GDSNTIKIEG
+1005 GESNTIRVEG
-1015 PKSVVEKIVAAIKA
+1015 PKSVVEKIIAAIKA
-1029 QVSSL
+1029 QVLAL
-1034 ENQTTEVLE
+1034 ENQTTEILE

-1067 SVQLDIPKQTTQGAA
+1067 SVQLDVPKQTIQGAA
-1082 RSQVKITGEPAK
+1082 RSQVKITGEASA
-1094 VEKAKEH
+1094 VNKAKEH

-1110 GETVEVPRHLH
+1110 GETVDVPRHLH

-1142 DHGNQQPPPK
+1142 DHGNQQPPAK

-1159 KARKGAN
+1159 KSRKGAN
-1166 GALPLITDDATTG
+1166 GALPLITDDATSG
-1179 ADEHS
+1179 AEEHS
-1184 WEIIDN
+1184 WELVDN
-1190 NAVEEGTDTSATIP
+1190 NAVPEGTDTAATIP

-1211 ENISKAR
+1211 ENIPKAR
-1218 QQLEDAIKAASKP
+1218 QQLEEAIKAASKP
-1231 SSTGFLI
+1231 SSTGYLI

-1252 GSTINSLRKETG
+1252 GSTINNLRKETG

-1281 TGTREGCEQARQMIL
+1281 VGSREGCEKARQMIL
-1296 DIIAKGGNGGR
+1296 DIISKGGNGR
-1307 GRREE
+1307 GRRDE